1 MAPDSAVSIQVGII
15 DGGGFPPG
23 LDKSSGGDGSG
34 EVDGGARHLVIGG
47 RWW

>member
-1 MAPDSAVSIQVGII
+1 VAPDSTVPIQGGVI
-15 DGGGFPPG
+15 DRGGFPPG
-23 LDKSSGGDGSG
+23 LDIGGGSDGSG